1 VPHGHVP
8 ATRRTFSRS
17 NRSLSSHMHAT
28 CTGLCFACSQRAFFT
43 STVLTLES
51 STSSYSHLGWTSI
64 RFACMVPSLH
74 CNAHYIYIY
83 IYNNIKY
90 IFFHTIFYLLYHHYI
105 YAASLCRLPHSQNIY
120 TRLLLSYPLVDL
132 VVLLVN
138 MFLFASQPA
147 VAHAWRPPPAR
158 S

>member
-1 VPHGHVP
+1 MAMCPLPVGHSHD
-8 ATRRTFSRS
+8 RTGPYRP
-17 NRSLSSHMHAT
+17 T
-28 CTGLCFACSQRAFFT
+28 CTPHAPAPALLAPNVRSSPVLYLLQRVVPVVTRIWAGLQF
-43 STVLTLES
+43 V
-51 STSSYSHLGWTSI
+51 SHAWCLPCTAMHI
-64 RFACMVPSLH
+64 
-74 CNAHYIYIY
+74 IY